1 MFWLAIGWFAMI
13 TLNIHVVVI
22 TNILE
27 MESADTWIS
36 CFLFKATFYCL
47 TPREMS
53 FCSVYASRASNEPTS
68 HSFSHACHPN
78 PALLPHQTIVWQR
91 FKMGCVSGIKTH
103 AHACTSSPARLVA
116 GTQTACAAL
125 RILSGPVL
133 FINVL
138 LKKLTINYCNF
149 GQITS
154 TAAL

>member
-1 MFWLAIGWFAMI
+1 MAIGWFVMI

-22 TNILE
+22 TNMLE
-27 MESADTWIS
+27 MESADTWVS
-36 CFLFKATFYCL
+36 CFLFEGTFYCPTL
-47 TPREMS
+47 KEMS
-53 FCSVYASRASNEPTS
+53 FCSVYTSRASSEPTS

-78 PALLPHQTIVWQR
+78 PALLPHQTTVWQR

-103 AHACTSSPARLVA
+103 AHACTSSPTRLVA

-125 RILSGPVL
+125 RKLSGPVL

-138 LKKLTINYCNF
+138 LKKLNINYCNF